1 MARSLSRFL
10 LASACL
16 IIVACAKKAPTSDV
30 TVSILTPTEG
40 STVSGTA
47 VHISLDAT
55 GIEIAP
61 AADARPETA
70 HHHLYL
76 DVDFPQLDGAIPMG
90 VAGVVHLGQAQKEYH
105 WENVTPGSH
114 RIIAVLADPG
124 HIPLRPFVT
133 DTVTFNVTAPGLPD
147 TTARKPPTP

>member
-1 MARSLSRFL
+1 MNRLRL
-10 LASACL
+10 LAVVVSCAMIAACS
-16 IIVACAKKAPTSDV
+16 KKPETSDV
-30 TVSILTPTEG
+30 TVSITSPAEG
-40 STVSGTA
+40 DTVSGSA
-47 VHISLDAT
+47 VHIALDAT

-76 DVDFPQLDGAIPMG
+76 DVDFPQSEASIPMG

-105 WENVTPGSH
+105 WEGVTPGPH

-124 HIPLRPFVT
+124 HIPVRPYVT
-133 DTVTFNVTAPGLPD
+133 DTVNFVVAAPPPAD
-147 TTARKPPTP
+147 TTTKK

>member
-1 MARSLSRFL
+1 MNHLR
-10 LASACL
+10 ACL
-16 IIVACAKKAPTSDV
+16 IVISAGAAMIACGKKEPATSDV
-30 TVSILTPTEG
+30 TVSITSPTEG
-40 STVSGTA
+40 DSVSGSA
-47 VHISLDAT
+47 VHITLDAT

-76 DVDFPQLDGAIPMG
+76 DVDFPAVETAIPMG

-105 WENVTPGSH
+105 WENVPPGPH

-124 HIPLRPFVT
+124 HLPLKPWVT
-133 DTVTFNVTAPGLPD
+133 DTVNFVVVAPPPAD
-147 TTARKPPTP
+147 STTKK